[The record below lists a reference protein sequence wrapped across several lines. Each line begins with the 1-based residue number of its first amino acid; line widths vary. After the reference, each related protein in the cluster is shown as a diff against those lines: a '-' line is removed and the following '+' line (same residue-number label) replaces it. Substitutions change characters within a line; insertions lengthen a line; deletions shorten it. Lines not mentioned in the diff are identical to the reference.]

1 MRDKSE
7 IARRMESQSVLL
19 VKALGK
25 QVEHIR
31 AMDYGFP
38 RQDLEEEV
46 EPILRALRAR
56 ISNLIARLHTK
67 DVSIEHV
74 LAAEFQMEME
84 QQIRR
89 AQRAK
94 QRMESTAR
102 VWPPQRLDD
111 TKGPDEG

>member
-1 MRDKSE
+1 MSKSE
-7 IARRMESQSVLL
+7 IARRVEGQAVLL

-31 AMDYGFP
+31 EMDYGFP

-56 ISNLIARLHTK
+56 VTNLINQLHTK
-67 DVSIEHV
+67 DLSIEQVMTAQFH
-74 LAAEFQMEME
+74 MELDR
-84 QQIRR
+84 QTRQ

-102 VWPPQRLDD
+102 PWPPQRLDD
-111 TKGPDEG
+111 TKGTDEG